1 MENYCQNIQKFSSGL
16 VRSWS
21 LPPKNRC
28 THRLKKK
35 QSHLCASK
43 SLHGFVFLIL
53 AFVLSGLPADAWQF
67 YNGSDSAD
75 LVPGCVVLEPD
86 NWGRNDLK
94 EMRAQGIV
102 PLAWLNFS
110 QIEDQRLVPI
120 DIKDKDYIITARYL
134 PEGKKLA
141 VFYSQSFR
149 DLLKVRLREYLLKGF
164 AGVVFA
170 KVGSYDVLSNSP
182 INRSEM
188 WRLVED
194 MARESRRL
202 NSSAMIILHD
212 ALGFYDEIRQNQLI
226 SGVVE
231 EGLYF
236 GRQGRQVRRWNR
248 ETKLKQLLSLQSD
261 KKLILLAEDART
273 DGRRR
278 FVAAESGRHGF
289 DHGFDEL
296 PLDIERKA
304 KYGQKK

>member
-1 MENYCQNIQKFSSGL
+1 MTILKNSGDVMCLKQFIQEPG
-16 VRSWS
+16 
-21 LPPKNRC
+21 N
-28 THRLKKK
+28 LKIHYLT
-35 QSHLCASK
+35 SIL
-43 SLHGFVFLIL
+43 L
-53 AFVLSGLPADAWQF
+53 AFIFCCLPAYAWQF
-67 YNGSDSAD
+67 YNGSDSAE
-75 LVPGCVVLEPD
+75 LLPGHVVLEPG
-86 NWGRNDLK
+86 NWGRNDLM
-94 EMRAQGIV
+94 EMRRRGIV

-110 QIEDQRLVPI
+110 QIEDHRLVPL
-120 DIKDKDYIITARYL
+120 DIKDKDYVITRHYL

-149 DLLKVRLREYLLKGF
+149 ELLKVRLREYLLKGF
-164 AGVVFA
+164 AGAVFA

-236 GRQGRQVRRWNR
+236 GRQGRQVRRWNS
-248 ETKLKQLLSLQSD
+248 EEKLKQLVSLSAG
-261 KKLILLAEDART
+261 KRLIFLAEDART
-273 DGRRR
+273 DERRR
-278 FVAAESGRHGF
+278 FVAEESGRHGF
-289 DHGFDEL
+289 DHGFAEL

-304 KYGQKK
+304 DNYGQKK

>member
-1 MENYCQNIQKFSSGL
+1 MKI
-16 VRSWS
+16 
-21 LPPKNRC
+21 NRL
-28 THRLKKK
+28 TIIL
-35 QSHLCASK
+35 
-43 SLHGFVFLIL
+43 L
-53 AFVLSGLPADAWQF
+53 AFIFFCLPADAWQF

-75 LVPGCVVLEPD
+75 LLPGYVVLEPD

-94 EMRAQGIV
+94 EMRRCGIV

-120 DIKDKDYIITARYL
+120 DIKAKDYIIAGRYL

-202 NSSAMIILHD
+202 NSSALIVLHD

-231 EGLYF
+231 EGMYF
-236 GRQGRQVRRWNR
+236 GRRGRQVHRWNR
-248 ETKLKQLLSLQSD
+248 EKKLKQLVSLQSD
-261 KKLILLAEDART
+261 NKLILFAEDART
-273 DGRRR
+273 DERRR
-278 FVAAESGRHGF
+278 FVADESGRHGF
-289 DHGFDEL
+289 DHGFAEL
-296 PLDIERKA
+296 PLDIERKD
-304 KYGQKK
+304 KDDQKK